1 MLRLQISTSSLN
13 VSSPLEH
20 PCPQEA
26 GISFPL
32 SLPLQRVVLKKQ
44 EVPQSL
50 FTRQELWVKPVPLG
64 WEKIMQLLTNGLNQV
79 KSGLKP
85 PATSPP
91 LPPLLGAGLV
101 AELLPGPFWD
111 HQHGLSIPD

>member
-20 PCPQEA
+20 PCPREA
-26 GISFPL
+26 GISFPR

-50 FTRQELWVKPVPLG
+50 FTRQELGVKPVPLG

-79 KSGLKP
+79 KSVLK
-85 PATSPP
+85 T
-91 LPPLLGAGLV
+91 GC
-101 AELLPGPFWD
+101 LLP
-111 HQHGLSIPD
+111 HHHHHHLC